1 MGVWKNED
9 SRQEMTDYF
18 QIETIIKAE
27 ESYRADIYLDHK
39 GNLTGGWG
47 SLLNVGMTLPK
58 QVWEILFRK
67 RFDDAVNGCDF
78 AMELNGVELSDA
90 RCAVIID
97 MVYCHGRRGIL
108 GYKNMWKAIRKDDF
122 ERASAE
128 ILDSS
133 WHRDL
138 EIQRGGR
145 KIETR
150 SMRAARRMKSGEI

>member
-1 MGVWKNED
+1 LP
-9 SRQEMTDYF
+9 DYC
-18 QIETIIKAE
+18 QTEAMIKAE
-27 ESYRADIYLDHK
+27 ESYRDDIYLDHK

-47 SLLNVGMTLPK
+47 SLLNVGMVLPK

-67 RFDDAVNGCDF
+67 RFDDAIYGCNF
-78 AMELNGVELSDA
+78 AMKLNGVELSDA
-90 RCAVIID
+90 RCAVITD

-128 ILDSS
+128 ILDSK

-138 EIQRGGR
+138 EIQRAGR

-150 SMRAARRMKSGEI
+150 SMRAARRMRSGEI